1 MPGGP
6 NARFLDWNMIFKIFF
21 VCFVFGARLGQDG
34 SKNGS
39 GGNDDD
45 DTFLDRM
52 VGLWKMYRVHIFMM
66 CALTTYMLQ
75 TGLGQFLYRV
85 FVKENI
91 IRRVWLNEDLVEE
104 GRGQVG
110 DGRRGRRDRRPLNN
124 DGGDAQADDELGDP
138 LQLGNRDGVNLQRG
152 PLGGGVEN
160 GGGEMYRQFQRTFLS
175 GAVARRHGAH
185 DINVPGNRGAA
196 EGDQRPIP
204 NRNIHRIVDLVK
216 DVVYLLG
223 SIVLS
228 LFPMWH
234 PRVQVLPPH
243 PERAD
248 AGVPENGADHRNY
261 RILPDDRNNNAIGG
275 EANGHGIPRDVGD
288 NDD

>member
-1 MPGGP
+1 M
-6 NARFLDWNMIFKIFF
+6 
-21 VCFVFGARLGQDG
+21 GQDG

-39 GGNDDD
+39 SGNDDD

-138 LQLGNRDGVNLQRG
+138 LQLGNRDG
-152 PLGGGVEN
+152 LGTFKRHKQLHSGGLA
-160 GGGEMYRQFQRTFLS
+160 YKLT
-175 GAVARRHGAH
+175 
-185 DINVPGNRGAA
+185 
-196 EGDQRPIP
+196 
-204 NRNIHRIVDLVK
+204 IV
-216 DVVYLLG
+216 G
-223 SIVLS
+223 MIIIV
-228 LFPMWH
+228 
-234 PRVQVLPPH
+234 
-243 PERAD
+243 
-248 AGVPENGADHRNY
+248 
-261 RILPDDRNNNAIGG
+261 
-275 EANGHGIPRDVGD
+275 
-288 NDD
+288 